1 MITTRKPTSRK
12 HTIRQ
17 HAITLAAAVLS
28 LTALSAC
35 DEAPDHDGSTT
46 GTSSNSPTSPTS
58 PTSSGTPTSEYAPAS
73 TGVTIEELADDMRT
87 AEEVVDAFWATHWPE
102 YFTGDYSP
110 PAVVGLYDG
119 NDTSTAPSCGDELLG
134 PGNAFYCSAEDFVAW
149 DAELMLRGAELGD
162 AWVYLVIAHE
172 WGHAIQARL
181 SPELQAAASEPQ
193 ADCLAGAALYG
204 AEADGRLTIE
214 EGDEKEIVE
223 SLSALADE
231 LAWTSTAD
239 HGDAFE
245 RVGSFD
251 AGRLGGVEACLPE

>member
-1 MITTRKPTSRK
+1 MITIHQ

-17 HAITLAAAVLS
+17 HTIRQHTITLAAAVLS
-28 LTALSAC
+28 VTALSAC
-35 DEAPDHDGSTT
+35 DEGPGPGPTT
-46 GTSSNSPTSPTS
+46 GTSPTSPTS
-58 PTSSGTPTSEYAPAS
+58 PTSSSTPTSEVTPVG

-87 AEEVVDAFWATHWPE
+87 AEEVVDAFWATHWSE

-110 PAVVGLYDG
+110 PGVVGLYDG
-119 NDTSTAPSCGDELLG
+119 NDTSSAPSCGDELLT
-134 PGNAFYCSAEDFVAW
+134 PGNAFYCPDEDFVAW
-149 DAELMLRGAELGD
+149 DAGLMLRGAELGD

-204 AEADGRLTIE
+204 AEADGLLMME

-245 RVGSFD
+245 RIDSFD
-251 AGRLGGVEACLPE
+251 AGRLGGVTACLPE